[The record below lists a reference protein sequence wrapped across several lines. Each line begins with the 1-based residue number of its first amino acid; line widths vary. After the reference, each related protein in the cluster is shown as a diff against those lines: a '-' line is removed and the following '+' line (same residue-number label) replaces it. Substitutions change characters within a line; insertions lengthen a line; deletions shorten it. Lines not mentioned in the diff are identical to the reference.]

1 MKILNALIIGYR
13 EELTLPLLEVLS
25 LSGYKIDCISKGKRL
40 RFHKNINNFYYV
52 KTDQDLLRA
61 SYEVSKKHYYDLI
74 ALSDD
79 NTIKLILNSNL
90 PIAYKEKLLP
100 VVNRKYFGHLASKI
114 GLSKALK
121 EFKIRTPNFAV
132 INSNSDIFKNL
143 KLIHFPFI
151 LKGDYSGG
159 GNQTVEVNNQR
170 DLKKIITEFNYF
182 PALMQKK
189 IEGDLIGIEALFL
202 ESKLVH
208 FSYSIVLKTMSNNKF
223 SPSVVREYFQLGILD
238 EEVFQELNSLGK
250 ALGING
256 FVNITCIKSY
266 LDNRHYYFEAD
277 VRPTT
282 WLGYTKYFGD
292 NLAIRLKNYLKQRV
306 PLSYPVAIDINYPI
320 KVIMPYPLRLRTFEL
335 LTNRYS
341 AWKYIPKNKVIFFL
355 LIKIRILRPI
365 ENLLTLRSFRRAL
378 FGK

>member
-1 MKILNALIIGYR
+1 MKKLDALIIGCC
-13 EELTLPLLEVLS
+13 EELTVPLLEVLS
-25 LSGYKIDCISKGKRL
+25 LSGYKIDCISKSKRL
-40 RFHKNINNFYYV
+40 CFDKNINNFYYV
-52 KTDQDLLRA
+52 KTDQDLLQT
-61 SYEVSKKHYYDLI
+61 SCEVSKKHHFNLI

-79 NTIKLILNSNL
+79 NTIKLIKDSKLLIS
-90 PIAYKEKLLP
+90 YKEKFLP
-100 VVNRKYFGHLASKI
+100 VVNQKYFGHLASKI

-121 EFKIRTPNFAV
+121 EFKIRTPDFAV
-132 INSNSDIFKNL
+132 INSNSDILYNL

-159 GNQTVEVNNQR
+159 GSQTIEVNNQSE
-170 DLKKIITEFNYF
+170 LKKIMKEFNYF

-202 ESKLVH
+202 DGKLVH
-208 FSYSIVLKTMSNNKF
+208 FSYSNILKTMSNNRF
-223 SPSVVREYFQLGILD
+223 SPSVVREYSQLGILD
-238 EEVFQELNSLGK
+238 EEVFQEINSLGV

-256 FVNITCIKSY
+256 FVNISCIKSC

-292 NLAIRLKNYLKQRV
+292 NLGFRLKNYLKQRV
-306 PLSYPVAIDINYPI
+306 PLTYPVQIDVNYPL
-320 KVIMPYPLRLRTFEL
+320 KVILPYHLRLTTFEL

-341 AWKYIPKNKVIFFL
+341 VWKYIPKNKVIFFL
-355 LIKIRILRPI
+355 LIKKCILRPI
-365 ENLLTLRSFRRAL
+365 ESFLTLRPLRRR
-378 FGK
+378 FFTT